1 MTRARYR
8 IRFAKVGL
16 LRWISH
22 HDLMRLWERL
32 LRRAEL
38 PLSMTE
44 GFHPKPRMNFPS
56 ALALG
61 IPGEDE
67 VLELDL
73 SVELAAE
80 EVERRLVEDHQPGLQ
95 ILQVVRVPEGT
106 PKAQMAR
113 AVYRLTIPS
122 EYQASMPERIR
133 RLLEQDTL
141 RVEREKKSIDFDLK
155 TEVAALEFVENSLLL
170 TLNASRQTSLRPSEV
185 VQALGLA
192 ELLTQGEFLTRVRV
206 ELEHHEQLQ
215 DAK

>member
-1 MTRARYR
+1 
-8 IRFAKVGL
+8 
-16 LRWISH
+16 
-22 HDLMRLWERL
+22 
-32 LRRAEL
+32 
-38 PLSMTE
+38 
-44 GFHPKPRMNFPS
+44 MNFPS

-106 PKAQMAR
+106 PKAQNGAS
-113 AVYRLTIPS
+113 RLSADHPQRIPS
-122 EYQASMPERIR
+122 VDARTHPPSSRTR
-133 RLLEQDTL
+133 HAACRAG
-141 RVEREKKSIDFDLK
+141 KKSIDFDLK